1 MKKLIPLLLALALLL
16 SFSLTAFADEGN
28 SHTYTDSDNTTLD
41 QTITTTIPDNK
52 ILWYLEIPADVV
64 IPQGGVEGVQDVGN
78 VKIVVNKGELT
89 DGQKIEASMT
99 YDGTMTMT
107 ADESVKLPYVLSD
120 KSVFNSGNTDDT
132 LETGKAYVVGTKTK
146 GDETYNAPYAWVLS
160 GEWDMAP
167 SGSYA
172 GTIEYTSKLVEAN
185 G

>member
-1 MKKLIPLLLALALLL
+1 MKKLIPLLLALTLLL
-16 SFSLTAFADEGN
+16 SLGSAAIAAEGN

-41 QTITTTIPDNK
+41 QTITTKIPDNK
-52 ILWYLEIPADVV
+52 ILWHLEIPAEVV
-64 IPQGGVEGVQDVGN
+64 ISEGGVEGFQDVKN
-78 VKIVVNKGELT
+78 VKIVIDSGELT

-107 ADESVKLPYVLSD
+107 TDSSVQLAYVLSD
-120 KSVFNSGNTDDT
+120 KTVFNGGNTDDT
-132 LETGKAYVVGTKTK
+132 LETGKAYIVGTKTK

-172 GTIEYTSKLVEAN
+172 GTIQYTSELVEAN